1 MNGLGERIK
10 CLRKGLDLNQTEFG
24 EKIGVSNTSVSKLE
38 KGENNPSERTI
49 KLICSEFNVNY
60 LWLTEGIGQMY
71 ADYRGAILDEL
82 TDGFNLDALD
92 RKIVAAYLDMTPA
105 EREGL
110 KILIKRIKDG
120 EI

>member
-1 MNGLGERIK
+1 MGIGERIK
-10 CLRKGLDLNQTEFG
+10 EVRKDAKMNQAEFG
-24 EKIGVSNTSVSKLE
+24 DKIGIKKGAISKLE
-38 KGENNPSERTI
+38 IEENNPSERTI

>member
-1 MNGLGERIK
+1 MTLKERVK
-10 CLRKGLDLNQTEFG
+10 QVRKDAKMKQEEFG
-24 EKIGVSNTSVSKLE
+24 EKIGISGASVAKIE
-38 KGENNPSERTI
+38 KGTNNPSERTI